1 MNLLPFTVY
10 ERLGLVDLKPIK
22 MVLQLVN
29 YSTRLPKG
37 MVEDVLI
44 KLRCV
49 FWVDVLLLEIDMV
62 VSPKIIILSR
72 PYVATSNAPINY
84 KDLKIKLTFENMVM
98 ELNVF
103 NL

>member
-1 MNLLPFTVY
+1 
-10 ERLGLVDLKPIK
+10 
-22 MVLQLVN
+22 
-29 YSTRLPKG
+29 
-37 MVEDVLI
+37 
-44 KLRCV
+44 
-49 FWVDVLLLEIDMV
+49 MV

>member
-1 MNLLPFTVY
+1 
-10 ERLGLVDLKPIK
+10 
-22 MVLQLVN
+22 
-29 YSTRLPKG
+29 
-37 MVEDVLI
+37 
-44 KLRCV
+44 
-49 FWVDVLLLEIDMV
+49 MV

-72 PYVATSNAPINY
+72 TYLATSNALINY